1 MIHSNLATR
10 PFYNERAVQ
19 LMLLGVAA
27 LAIAA
32 SAFNATRLIQLSRR
46 DTNLALQSARDEAV
60 AADLRAQA
68 ARLRAAVDPRALD
81 AAAAEARQ
89 ANALIDRRT
98 FSWTELLNR
107 IEATLPDDVRI
118 TALRPKLD
126 QKRGMVV
133 AITAVAE
140 NASVDSVN
148 RFIDRLEETGA
159 FRELQK
165 LTEVVTEQN
174 QLEAALEGIYTPPA
188 SASEGSDR

>member
-19 LMLLGVAA
+19 LLLFGVAA
-27 LAIAA
+27 LALAA

-46 DTNLALQSARDEAV
+46 DTNLALQAARDEAA

-68 ARLRAAVDPRALD
+68 ARLRAAVDARALD
-81 AAAAEARQ
+81 TAAAEARQ

-107 IEATLPDDVRI
+107 LEATLPDDVRI
-118 TALRPKLD
+118 TALRPKVD

-140 NASVDSVN
+140 NASVDSIN

-174 QLEAALEGIYTPPA
+174 QLEAALEGIYAPPA
-188 SASEGSDR
+188 SASEGGDR

>member
-1 MIHSNLATR
+1 VIHSNLATR

-19 LMLLGVAA
+19 LLLFGVAA
-27 LAIAA
+27 LALAA

-46 DTNLALQSARDEAV
+46 DTNLALQAARDEAA

-68 ARLRAAVDPRALD
+68 ARLRAAVDARALD
-81 AAAAEARQ
+81 TAAAEARQ

-107 IEATLPDDVRI
+107 LEATLPDDVRI
-118 TALRPKLD
+118 TALRPKVD

-140 NASVDSVN
+140 NASVDSIN

-174 QLEAALEGIYTPPA
+174 QLEAALEGIYAPPA
-188 SASEGSDR
+188 SASEGGDR